1 MGVPFVLLLLQK
13 SPGLLRHI
21 LHILSMF
28 KASNTPAIF
37 VDEKLGNFFFTS
49 RFLWAFFMGGVHC
62 GFGKCT
68 LGGVLSYTIFDPT
81 NSWQARH

>member
-1 MGVPFVLLLLQK
+1 MGVPFVLLFLQK

-28 KASNTPAIF
+28 KASNNPAIF
-37 VDEKLGNFFFTS
+37 VDEKLGELPFHLA
-49 RFLWAFFMGGVHC
+49 FLWAFFTGGVHC

-68 LGGVLSYTIFDPT
+68 LSGALSHATFDPT
-81 NSWQARH
+81 NYWQARH